1 MNRTVTSKK
10 TTIVDVSLSAGVSTA
25 TVSRVI
31 NNTGQVAQET
41 ADRVL
46 NVINELNYIP
56 NPSARVL
63 AGASTATFGLI
74 IPEIGSRAL
83 LPLLAGIEETARENG
98 YQLLIYST
106 GGRVATSDSLL
117 RVLGHHNVDGVL
129 IYVNSLTGT
138 RLHQLVQ
145 IGMPVVLLHQSSPH
159 NLPVPYVTFNNKEAA
174 KKLVDHLIEFHG
186 LNRIAYLRGPEGHE
200 DSLQR
205 EQGYRDS
212 LETHGLI
219 YDPSLVGDGGFNYKD
234 AYQLTRRWLK
244 ERKNIDSIFA
254 GADDSAAGCIQAIQE
269 FNLRVPEDIA
279 VVGFDDIELSFN
291 ITPPLT
297 TIHADFAEAGKQATK
312 ALIKLVQHRKTR
324 LQIILPTQLIIR
336 QSCGC
341 NKHDTESS
349 SYR

>member
-1 MNRTVTSKK
+1 MNRTAISKK
-10 TTIVDVSLSAGVSTA
+10 TTIADVSTCAGVSTA

-31 NNTGQVAQET
+31 NNTGQVAQDT
-41 ADRVL
+41 ADRVM
-46 NVINELNYIP
+46 NIIHELNYVP

-63 AGASTATFGLI
+63 AGASTSTFGLI

-106 GGRVATSDSLL
+106 GGRVANSDSLF

-129 IYVNSLTGT
+129 IYVNSLTEA

-159 NLPVPYVTFNNKEAA
+159 NLPIPYVTFNNIEAA
-174 KKLVDHLIEFHG
+174 RKLVDHLIEFHG
-186 LNRIAYLRGPEGHE
+186 LSRIAYLRGPEGHE

-212 LETHGLI
+212 LESHGLV
-219 YDPSLVGDGGFNYKD
+219 YDSTIIGAGGFNYKD
-234 AYQLTRRWLK
+234 AYQMTCKWLK
-244 ERKNIDSIFA
+244 ENKKIDAIFA

-269 FNLRVPEDIA
+269 YNLRVPEDIA
-279 VVGFDDIELSFN
+279 VVGFDDIELSYN

-297 TIHADFAEAGKQATK
+297 TIHADFTEAGKQATK
-312 ALIKLVQHRKTR
+312 ALIKLVQNRKTR
-324 LQIILPTQLIIR
+324 FQIILPTQLKIR
-336 QSCGC
+336 RSCGC
-341 NKHDTESS
+341 NTIDSGT
-349 SYR
+349 